1 MNFLDFRSRMF
12 PLACFNVN
20 QVYAWQPDFNRNNL
34 VRRTSQGLI
43 IRLRQG
49 YYTFPEYLTRA
60 DYPYYF
66 ANRIYRPSYVSLHT
80 ALASYGMIPEAVT
93 HITSVTSL
101 KTASFSNPAGVFT
114 YQSVREDI
122 MFGYISW
129 EMADGHSIF
138 FATPEKALTDLLYLY
153 PFYNSPREMTEL
165 RLDDY
170 FLNEEL
176 NRDLLLEYSS
186 RIKVKAL
193 DKRVKM
199 LLTSYN
205 L

>member
-1 MNFLDFRSRMF
+1 MF

-34 VRRTSQGLI
+34 VRWTSQGLI

-49 YYTFPEYLTRA
+49 YYTFPEYLSRA

-93 HITSVTSL
+93 QITSVTSL

-129 EMADGHSIF
+129 ETADGHSIL

-153 PFYNSPREMTEL
+153 PFYDSVREMAEL

-170 FLNEEL
+170 FLHEEM
-176 NRDLLLEYSS
+176 NKDLLIEYSS

-199 LLTSYN
+199 LLTSFN